1 MQEAVFGADLSGNL
15 DTILIHLNIQLGLR
29 FEAKD
34 CQENYL
40 VLRLT
45 REAVDKAGK
54 SRKTFGWSC
63 PYWRHG
69 LWAPRRRG
77 QGLGSSEVS
86 TTGGESESLGPITLR
101 REKAGETRLQ
111 ARIRRIIS

>member
-15 DTILIHLNIQLGLR
+15 DKILIHLNIQRGLR

-45 REAVDKAGK
+45 RGSCWQ
-54 SRKTFGWSC
+54 SREVKEDFRLELSLLATWVMGTTEKRS
-63 PYWRHG
+63 
-69 LWAPRRRG
+69 
-77 QGLGSSEVS
+77 GLGV
-86 TTGGESESLGPITLR
+86 
-101 REKAGETRLQ
+101 K
-111 ARIRRIIS
+111 

>member
-15 DTILIHLNIQLGLR
+15 DKILIHLNIQLGLR

-45 REAVDKAGK
+45 RESCCQ
-54 SRKTFGWSC
+54 SREVKEDFRLELSLLVTWVMDTTEKRS
-63 PYWRHG
+63 
-69 LWAPRRRG
+69 
-77 QGLGSSEVS
+77 GLGV
-86 TTGGESESLGPITLR
+86 
-101 REKAGETRLQ
+101 K
-111 ARIRRIIS
+111 